1 MCDNATF
8 CLITV
13 NCGRPRPPANGFI
26 EAYENTTEGVEI
38 FFRCNTEFVPA
49 QRMRAV
55 CTSDGGWSPDPTA
68 LECNGEMNCF
78 SMQISTMLKYPM
90 RVASAYKALDCELNG
105 LAWNIFQMHSIHP
118 QKLKRRFHFT
128 SFRGTL
134 SHRSQEIQSYND

>member
-38 FFRCNTEFVPA
+38 FFRCNAEFVPA
-49 QRMRAV
+49 QRVRAV
-55 CTSDGGWSPDPTA
+55 CTSDGRWSPNPTA
-68 LECNGEMNCF
+68 FECGGEMNCF

-105 LAWNIFQMHSIHP
+105 LARNVYPDALNPS
-118 QKLKRRFHFT
+118 
-128 SFRGTL
+128 S
-134 SHRSQEIQSYND
+134 